1 MLKKSTIQ
9 LLRFP
14 FSFFLMPIY
23 LFALSQI
30 DTINSTNAVL
40 VFIILHVLVFPA
52 SNGYNSYMDKDT
64 ESIGGIEKP
73 LESTKQLFWITVV
86 MDLLGIGI
94 GFFISNYLGLLL
106 ISFILASRAYSY
118 RGIRLK
124 KYPVIGYLTVV
135 FFQGALTFFLVYH
148 GCSKNFTIQVP
159 LLPMIAASLLIG
171 GFYPLT
177 QIYQHQQDKK
187 DGVTTLSM
195 LLGYRGT
202 FYFTVIIYSLAM
214 LVLAV
219 HYFSILEQTYF
230 YILQL
235 FMLPIFIYFFYWL
248 KKVFKNTESANFKN
262 TMQMNIIASLF
273 TNLAFITILIIK
285 IFWLK

>member
-235 FMLPIFIYFFYWL
+235 FMLPIFIYFFYWI

>member
-1 MLKKSTIQ
+1 MFKKSTIQ

-86 MDLLGIGI
+86 MDLIGIGI

-135 FFQGALTFFLVYH
+135 FFQGALTFFMVYH
-148 GCSKNFTIQVP
+148 GCSKNFTLQVP

-273 TNLAFITILIIK
+273 TNLAFITILIVK